1 MVAGWAAQMCL
12 SVSCSA
18 DWTVGTAGVVVKK
31 KKKSPPSF
39 DGSQGCS
46 GAAPKSLTT
55 DACKWAHGPTP
66 PSAQEDEIDHSE
78 KKKKRTAKHI
88 LYDGCTLKQKLQLK
102 EGKENHQSDD
112 RWIFSQGLVSNRGL
126 LWDTVVDYIKHM
138 QYYQWL
144 DECPW

>member
-1 MVAGWAAQMCL
+1 M
-12 SVSCSA
+12 
-18 DWTVGTAGVVVKK
+18 
-31 KKKSPPSF
+31 SP
-39 DGSQGCS
+39 
-46 GAAPKSLTT
+46 
-55 DACKWAHGPTP
+55 HGPTP

-88 LYDGCTLKQKLQLK
+88 LYDGCNLEQELQLK

-112 RWIFSQGLVSNRGL
+112 TWIFSRGLVSNRGL

-144 DECPW
+144 DECP

>member
-31 KKKSPPSF
+31 NKKSPPSF

-78 KKKKRTAKHI
+78 KKKNSETHPVWWMYSKAEATIKGGKRESSIWWYVDFLTGFSVKV
-88 LYDGCTLKQKLQLK
+88 YSETL
-102 EGKENHQSDD
+102 
-112 RWIFSQGLVSNRGL
+112 
-126 LWDTVVDYIKHM
+126 
-138 QYYQWL
+138 WL
-144 DECPW
+144 TT